1 MLQKTL
7 PKSAKVCFQTP
18 MRDPVTRKIVTPCG
32 KVDDSLALD
41 DCAEAFDSLSL
52 ESSPAISTDT
62 LSFESKETVSVDQPK
77 SDASLGTTE
86 RPYPDD
92 EMPIQSNG
100 GYSIDYDNLD
110 AFDPFKSSS
119 EIGTDFSELPVTPGD
134 IASETSAQASTEE
147 LPSVDTVSALD
158 DTLSLENSLKTE
170 VTSGQENAD
179 SPVVIKERDAS
190 KFDVLEDVGDKE
202 GPEVPKQSYSLD
214 LDHLENAESFCS
226 SAQVQNSPLAAKSS
240 YTIDF
245 DKLDDIDP
253 FKTGGPKLQNS
264 PVCNSR
270 LPNNMSPVLPEEPIK
285 LESAVEMFPAMK
297 KEPCASTDASPL
309 VKAEDGGIPSVIA
322 SPSTNAPV
330 AGSSSTHEDAPNG
343 LHGSEGY
350 PEKPT
355 TEPSPV
361 KDGPVRLE
369 FNFDDGEVKCKPP
382 PRKLGKRPLGA
393 KATVKKPAA
402 AAEKKDEPKSL
413 SDHSNPSEDLPKA
426 SYNFDFEK
434 FDANFNPFVTGSKI
448 NNSPDIS
455 GPVAQAAAAAAA
467 AEIIEGSLTS
477 LEDEPEKVAN
487 SDGPDME
494 TLPAAEVKSPEKI
507 KMCVT
512 PPENKSHPLNTTG
525 ITIEESFATSQ
536 STEERTESFQHNN
549 MAFNLDFPSN
559 EFKPGTCFNE
569 QFDYLEQFGS
579 TFKESALRK
588 QSLYLKF
595 DPLLRESPQKLA
607 PRSAEINGFPLPP
620 LFASRLEAQKAGA
633 ELKEQTREEKVDGLI
648 FLESFSEAAAD
659 PLGTSVLGSLV
670 PDFPLPGTGEDAIID
685 VLKYSQKDMDAAI
698 EQVHL
703 KVQEKENII
712 ADMQEKYEKLRMD
725 YNEVEKVV
733 SGFEAT
739 AAQIMDQSQKQQ
751 DAAKLEIQKVMQEKQ
766 QVIMDLNSVEK
777 SFSDLFKRFEKQK
790 EVLEGYKKNE
800 ETLKKCAQDYLARI
814 KKEEQR
820 YQTLKAHAEE
830 KMKLANEEIAQV
842 RSKLKSEGASFHAQL
857 CRQQLKIQALEKN
870 LEQKVKENEELT
882 KLCDELIVNVQKT

>member
-1 MLQKTL
+1 MSVSVVNDENAGVDPGRKSLNPNTLFAPQQPTGRPSILRQSQNENMPQKTL

-52 ESSPAISTDT
+52 ESSPAISTD
-62 LSFESKETVSVDQPK
+62 
-77 SDASLGTTE
+77 LGTTE

-297 KEPCASTDASPL
+297 KEPC
-309 VKAEDGGIPSVIA
+309 
-322 SPSTNAPV
+322 
-330 AGSSSTHEDAPNG
+330 SSSTHEDAPNG

-559 EFKPGTCFNE
+559 EFKPGTLYTSPLHLFEGFNE

-648 FLESFSEAAAD
+648 FLESFSEAVN

-870 LEQKVKENEELT
+870 LEQKVNLSIGT
-882 KLCDELIVNVQKT
+882 MVIFS